1 MTTNTHRLTGLATG
15 LAVTGILLNIVGD
28 LQGALIFPKPPDGAQ
43 ALAATNLSYRAQQNA
58 QIAERD
64 RTSKRGRTRVPG
76 AQYPGDTQLTN
87 AAQVTF
93 AFPHREYVN
102 VWSWLD
108 GVPLSI
114 AVSSNA
120 WKWQFLLLKGTN
132 VVGAARVAP
141 AGQTE
146 SALEA
151 TSIRE
156 GPLLPRI
163 LRAIRVAEALP
174 QVKQRDYEV
183 RHLDIFPPVA
193 FDALW
198 LHAESDDIFLPIP
211 PPPVSDKVGEDL
223 GGLKAY
229 QPCSE
234 AQLLEVLKPR
244 ARNIDRSPGSG
255 Y

>member
-1 MTTNTHRLTGLATG
+1 MCMAAHNNSPASLITC
-15 LAVTGILLNIVGD
+15 LAVAGILLSLAGN
-28 LQGALIFPKPPDGAQ
+28 LQAALVFPKPPEGAQ
-43 ALAATNLSYRAQQNA
+43 ALAATNLNYRAQQNA
-58 QIAERD
+58 KNAERA
-64 RTSKRGRTRVPG
+64 RTSKRGRGQTS
-76 AQYPGDTQLTN
+76 QLTN
-87 AAQVTF
+87 VAELTF

-120 WKWQFLLLKGTN
+120 WHWRFLLLKGTN
-132 VVGAARVAP
+132 AVGAASVAP
-141 AGQTE
+141 AGQTGTPMQ
-146 SALEA
+146 A
-151 TSIRE
+151 TSIQE
-156 GPLLPRI
+156 SSILPRI

-183 RHLDIFPPVA
+183 HHLDMFPPVA

-211 PPPVSDKVGEDL
+211 PPPVPDNPGENL

-229 QPCSE
+229 EPHTE

-244 ARNIDRSPGSG
+244 MRNLDTSPGIG